1 MSYWVWN
8 GEEDAEFIAIVETY
22 NVSYAIGIWN

>member
-1 MSYWVWN
+1 MEN

-22 NVSYAIGIWN
+22 GFSYAIGI